1 VAPCAGPAFPFLIE
15 NLAMNTLFARITYIF
30 DPLQTFYEHERLFR
44 KISVSLVFLFLCSLA
59 IIELNRQGLLPAD
72 LAALLPKNHFYAVH
86 AAFTVILILEVI
98 SLIFVLPCS
107 FSRSLGKQFEI
118 LSLILI
124 RNAFKELSYFAEPL
138 SYEGN
143 IDKILHILASG
154 FGALLIFALLGLYY
168 KIQKRSEEDSRHIDL
183 YGFVASKKAISLLL
197 LVSFIGM
204 GGYSLYQSI
213 LGIEHP
219 DFLHGFYTQLILT
232 DILIVLVSQCFHPSA
247 KMIFRNSGYALST
260 LMIRLALV
268 APVYYNVLLGSAAL
282 VFAILLTLVSQ
293 HLFQSR
299 KM

>member
-1 VAPCAGPAFPFLIE
+1 
-15 NLAMNTLFARITYIF
+15 MNSLFARITYIF
-30 DPLQTFYEHERLFR
+30 DPLQTFYVHERLYR
-44 KISVSLVFLFLCSLA
+44 KISFSLVFLFICSLA
-59 IIELNRQGLLPAD
+59 VIELNRQGLLPAD
-72 LAALLPKNHFYAVH
+72 LAALLPRNHFYAVH

-124 RNAFKELSYFAEPL
+124 RNAFKELSNFAEPL
-138 SYEGN
+138 VYLGN
-143 IDKILHILASG
+143 EDKVLHILANG
-154 FGALLIFALLGLYY
+154 FGALLIFALLGVYY
-168 KIQKRSEEDSRHIDL
+168 KIQKRSEEDSHQIDL

-197 LVSFIGM
+197 LVSFVCM
-204 GGYSLYQSI
+204 GVYSMYQTA

-268 APVYYNVLLGSAAL
+268 APVYYNVLLGSAAM

-293 HLFQSR
+293 HLFQQR
-299 KM
+299 DR

>member
-1 VAPCAGPAFPFLIE
+1 
-15 NLAMNTLFARITYIF
+15 MNTLFARITYVF
-30 DPLQTFYEHERLFR
+30 DPLQTFYEHERLYR
-44 KISVSLVFLFLCSLA
+44 KISVALVFLFLCSLGA
-59 IIELNRQGLLPAD
+59 IELNRQGLLPAE
-72 LAALLPKNHFYAVH
+72 LATLLPRNHFYAVH

-138 SYEGN
+138 GYEGN
-143 IDKILHILASG
+143 VDKVLHILASG

-197 LVSFIGM
+197 LVSFVAM
-204 GGYSLYQSI
+204 GGYSLYQTV

-247 KMIFRNSGYALST
+247 RMIFRNSGYALST

-268 APVYYNVLLGSAAL
+268 APVYYNVLLGSAAM

-293 HLFQSR
+293 HLFQQQSR
-299 KM
+299 R

>member
-1 VAPCAGPAFPFLIE
+1 MD
-15 NLAMNTLFARITYIF
+15 NLFARITYIF
-30 DPLQTFYEHERLFR
+30 DPLQTFYEHERLYR
-44 KISVSLVFLFLCSLA
+44 KFSIALVFLFLCNLV
-59 IIELNRQGLLPAD
+59 IIELNRRGLLPGG
-72 LAALLPKNHFYAVH
+72 LAALTPKNHFFAVH
-86 AAFTVILILEVI
+86 AAFTVILVLEVI

-124 RNAFKELSYFAEPL
+124 RNAFKELSYFSEPL
-138 SYEGN
+138 GYEGN
-143 IDKILHILASG
+143 EEKIMHILATG
-154 FGALLIFALLGLYY
+154 FGALLIFTLLGVYY
-168 KIQKRSEEDSRHIDL
+168 KIQKRNEEDRQHMDL

-197 LVSFIGM
+197 LISFVSM
-204 GGYSLYQSI
+204 GAYSIYQS
-213 LGIEHP
+213 LSGIEHA

-268 APVYYNVLLGSAAL
+268 APVYFNVLLGSAAM

-293 HLFQSR
+293 HLFLQKQR
-299 KM
+299 

>member
-1 VAPCAGPAFPFLIE
+1 
-15 NLAMNTLFARITYIF
+15 MNSLFARITYIF
-30 DPLQTFYEHERLFR
+30 DPLQTFYVHERLYR
-44 KISVSLVFLFLCSLA
+44 KISFSLVFLFICSLA
-59 IIELNRQGLLPAD
+59 VIELNRQGLLPAD
-72 LAALLPKNHFYAVH
+72 LAALLPRNHFYAVH

-124 RNAFKELSYFAEPL
+124 RNAFKELSNFAEPL
-138 SYEGN
+138 VYLGN
-143 IDKILHILASG
+143 EDKVLHILANG
-154 FGALLIFALLGLYY
+154 FGALLIFALLGVYY
-168 KIQKRSEEDSRHIDL
+168 KIQKRSEEDSHQIDL

-197 LVSFIGM
+197 LVSFVCM
-204 GGYSLYQSI
+204 GVYSMYQTT

-268 APVYYNVLLGSAAL
+268 APVYYNVLLGSAAM

-293 HLFQSR
+293 HLFQQR
-299 KM
+299 DR

>member
-1 VAPCAGPAFPFLIE
+1 
-15 NLAMNTLFARITYIF
+15 MNSLFARITYIF

-44 KISVSLVFLFLCSLA
+44 KISVSLVFLFLGSLA

-72 LAALLPKNHFYAVH
+72 LAAFLPKNHFYAVH
-86 AAFTVILILEVI
+86 AAFTVILVLEVI

-138 SYEGN
+138 GYEGN
-143 IDKILHILASG
+143 VDKILHILASG
-154 FGALLIFALLGLYY
+154 FGALLIFALLGVYY
-168 KIQKRSEEDSRHIDL
+168 KIQKRSEEDSRQIDL

-197 LVSFIGM
+197 LVSFVCM
-204 GGYSLYQSI
+204 GVYSMYQTA

-268 APVYYNVLLGSAAL
+268 APVYYNVLLGSAAM

-293 HLFQSR
+293 HLFQQR
-299 KM
+299 NR

>member
-1 VAPCAGPAFPFLIE
+1 
-15 NLAMNTLFARITYIF
+15 MNNFFARITYIF
-30 DPLQTFYEHERLFR
+30 DPLQTFYEHERLYR
-44 KISVSLVFLFLCSLA
+44 KISVALVFLFVCSLGV
-59 IIELNRQGLLPAD
+59 IELNRQGLLPAE
-72 LAALLPKNHFYAVH
+72 LATLLPSNHFYAVH

-138 SYEGN
+138 GYEGN
-143 IDKILHILASG
+143 VDKILHILASG

-197 LVSFIGM
+197 LVSFVAM
-204 GGYSLYQSI
+204 GGYSLYQTV

-293 HLFQSR
+293 HLFQQQSKR
-299 KM
+299 

>member
-1 VAPCAGPAFPFLIE
+1 MSIAKEI
-15 NLAMNTLFARITYIF
+15 LAMNSLFARITYIF
-30 DPLQTFYEHERLFR
+30 DPLQNFYEHEKVYR
-44 KISVSLVFLFLCSLA
+44 KISVSLVFLFVISLA
-59 IIELNRQGLLPAD
+59 IIELNRQGLLPAG
-72 LAALLPKNHFYAVH
+72 LAAPVPRNHFYAVH

-124 RNAFKELSYFAEPL
+124 RNAFKELSNFPEPL
-138 SYEGN
+138 VYQGN
-143 IDKILHILASG
+143 EEEVLHILANG
-154 FGALLIFALLGLYY
+154 FGALLIFALLGVYY
-168 KIQKRSEEDSRHIDL
+168 MIQKRGEGDSRQIDL

-204 GGYSLYQSI
+204 GGHSLYQTA

-219 DFLHGFYTQLILT
+219 DFLHGFYTLLILT

-247 KMIFRNSGYALST
+247 RMIFRNSGYALST

-268 APVYYNVLLGSAAL
+268 APVYYNVLLGSAAM

-293 HLFQSR
+293 HLFQQQ
-299 KM
+299 KG